1 MLSVKQS
8 ESHLSL
14 VLRKGGF
21 HGMLEIRVRD
31 GFGHFIW
38 RIVGNP
44 HCGTIWATSRG
55 TTFLFLDRFYGELT
69 STFISALSLPF
80 APFSPSYFVLGSSVS
95 PFFVPLWLLSYDRT
109 WKRCSQF
116 RRCLTYP
123 AFYQR
128 ILKYIRNNWQICT
141 TRLCIGFFWRKSTVL
156 QINFDEYSTYTKK
169 QIIKETSP
177 YLFVKLTSFAIYS
190 RLRYSM

>member
-21 HGMLEIRVRD
+21 HDMLEIRVRD

-109 WKRCSQF
+109 W
-116 RRCLTYP
+116 
-123 AFYQR
+123 
-128 ILKYIRNNWQICT
+128 N
-141 TRLCIGFFWRKSTVL
+141 GVL
-156 QINFDEYSTYTKK
+156 
-169 QIIKETSP
+169 
-177 YLFVKLTSFAIYS
+177 SFAVALLIQLFTKEFS
-190 RLRYSM
+190 SI